1 MTTEPVQTESGPLQT
16 DTLPRPMNENLING
30 RVTYRPLWRTAW
42 RRILRRPFQYILLIL
57 GVALGVAMMVS
68 IDLANGSASRAFQL
82 STDAVTGKTT
92 HRIVG
97 GPDGLD
103 ESIYSRLRTELGYQ
117 LAAPIVEGYLLA
129 QELGD
134 QPMRLVGVD
143 PFAEPPFRS
152 YFDNSQADFTSDIT
166 PFLAQPNTVILSRP
180 LAEQYGLAL
189 GDSLTLDN
197 SGRLIP
203 MQIVGLLE
211 PADDAARRALGSLI
225 FTDIATA
232 QEILDQPGRLSH
244 IDLIIN
250 DDSDLARI
258 NGILP
263 DGVTIETAASRSNA
277 VLQMA
282 SAFELNLTALSLLAL
297 VVGMF
302 LIYNTV
308 TFSVVQ
314 RRKLFGI
321 LRCLGV
327 TGQQLF
333 TLILAESAVLSL
345 IGAAIG
351 VGAGIILGRGM
362 VRLVSQTINDF
373 YFVVNVQNVSIP
385 TFSLVKG
392 LVIGVAAALLASII
406 PAWEAMR
413 TAPQSS
419 LRRSTLES
427 SARKATRWLLL
438 VFLFLAG
445 FGIFLLALEGVNLI
459 ITFVGL
465 FAVLIGSAFLTPTL
479 TVNLMQFVTPLTNR
493 LMGAIGRMAP
503 RDIIRSLSR
512 SSVAIAA
519 LMIAVAVIV
528 GVSIMIGSFRQTVSQ
543 WLNNTLQADIYISP
557 PTLTAGRVEG
567 TLPQDVVD
575 TIQDWPGIDR
585 IVTAWHN
592 NIMDVELQRPIEVI
606 AVNGD
611 VSNGNRTYAWIDGSA
626 DELWQRLHDGEG
638 IFVSEPYI
646 IRNDLPL
653 PPPPI
658 TLMTDSGPQAFPVLA
673 VFYDYS
679 SDQGSIMISQ
689 TLYQQWW
696 TPPLPTTAGLFVKS
710 GLDTN
715 AIAAELQ
722 SHFSGRTD
730 VTVRSNQSV
739 RSNALD
745 IFDRTFAITAA
756 LQLLSVLV
764 AFIGVLSALMSLQLE
779 KTREL
784 GVLRATGMTLRQL
797 WQLTLLETGLM
808 GATAGLVAMPVGWVL
823 AWILINIINRRSF
836 GWTLQMSLE
845 PAYFLQAFLVAV
857 IAALLAGIYPALR
870 LGKMVIATAVREE

>member
-1 MTTEPVQTESGPLQT
+1 MT
-16 DTLPRPMNENLING
+16 DNAANG
-30 RVTYRPLWRTAW
+30 RTTYRPLWRTAW

-68 IDLANGSASRAFQL
+68 IDLANGSAGRAFQL

-92 HRIVG
+92 HRIVS
-97 GPDGLD
+97 GPAGLD
-103 ESIYSRLRTELGYQ
+103 EAIYGRLRTELGYE
-117 LAAPIVEGYLLA
+117 LAAPVVEGYLLA

-152 YFDNSQADFTSDIT
+152 YFDNTQADFTGGIT
-166 PFLAQPNTVILSRP
+166 PFLAQPNTVILSQP

-189 GDSLTLDN
+189 GDGLTLDN
-197 SGRLIP
+197 SGRIIA

-211 PADDAARRALGSLI
+211 PADEAARRALDGLI

-232 QEILDQPGRLSH
+232 QEVLGQPGRLSY
-244 IDLIIN
+244 IDLIIQ
-250 DDSDLARI
+250 DDSDLERI
-258 NGILP
+258 NSLLP
-263 DGVTIETAASRSNA
+263 DGVTIETAAARSNA

-308 TFSVVQ
+308 TFNVVQ
-314 RRKLFGI
+314 RRRLFGI

-333 TLILAESAVLSL
+333 TLILAEAAVLSL
-345 IGAAIG
+345 IGAVIGLG
-351 VGAGIILGRGM
+351 VGIFLGRGM

-373 YFVVNVQNVSIP
+373 YFVVNVQSVTIP
-385 TFSLVKG
+385 PFTLVKG
-392 LVIGVAAALLASII
+392 LIIGVGAALLASVV
-406 PAWEAMR
+406 PAWEASR

-427 SARKATRWLLL
+427 AARRATRWLLL
-438 VFLFLAG
+438 TFLLLTG
-445 FGIFLLALEGVNLI
+445 GGIILLALEGANLI
-459 ITFVGL
+459 ITFTGL

-479 TVNLMQFVTPLTNR
+479 TVNLMRLITPLTNR
-493 LMGAIGRMAP
+493 LFGAIGRMAP
-503 RDIIRSLSR
+503 RDIVRSLSR

-528 GVSIMIGSFRQTVSQ
+528 GVSIMIGSFRNTVSQ

-557 PTLTAGRVEG
+557 PSLTAGRVEG
-567 TLPQDVVD
+567 TLPPDVVE
-575 TIQDWPGIDR
+575 TIQDWPEIDR
-585 IVTAWHN
+585 IVSAWHS
-592 NIMDVELQRPIEVI
+592 NILAVELQRPVEVV

-611 VSNGNRTYAWIDGSA
+611 VSNGSRTYAWIDGSA
-626 DELWQRLHDGEG
+626 DDLWQHLHAGEG

-646 IRNDLPL
+646 IREDLPL

-658 TLMTDSGPQAFPVLA
+658 TLMTESGPHAFPVLA

-689 TLYQQWW
+689 NLYRQWW
-696 TPPLPTTAGLFVKS
+696 SPQPPASAGLFVEA
-710 GLDTN
+710 GQDAN
-715 AIAAELQ
+715 AVAADLQ

-730 VTVRSNQSV
+730 ITISSNQSV

-836 GWTLQMSLE
+836 GWTLQMELE
-845 PAYFLQAFLVAV
+845 PGFFIQAFLVAV
-857 IAALLAGIYPALR
+857 VAALLAGIYPALR
-870 LGKMVIATAVREE
+870 LGSMVIATAVREE

>member
-1 MTTEPVQTESGPLQT
+1 MTAESVQAEPGRAANGKVLHGP
-16 DTLPRPMNENLING
+16 
-30 RVTYRPLWRTAW
+30 VTYRPLWRTAW

-82 STDAVTGKTT
+82 STDAVTGQTT
-92 HRIVG
+92 HRIAG
-97 GPDGLD
+97 GPNGLD
-103 ESIYSRLRTELGYQ
+103 EAIYGRLRTELGYE
-117 LAAPIVEGYLLA
+117 LAAPVVEGYLLA
-129 QELGD
+129 QELGN

-152 YFDNSQADFTSDIT
+152 YFDNTQANFTSGIT
-166 PFLAQPNTVILSRP
+166 PFLAEPNTVIISQP

-189 GDSLTLDN
+189 GDELRFDN
-197 SGRLIP
+197 SGRIIP

-211 PADDAARRALGSLI
+211 PADDAARRALDSLI

-232 QEILDQPGRLSH
+232 QEVLEQPGRLSH

-250 DDSDLARI
+250 DDGNLERI
-258 NGILP
+258 KRILP
-263 DGVTIETAASRSNA
+263 DGVSVETAASRSNA

-333 TLILAESAVLSL
+333 TLILVEAAVLSL
-345 IGAAIG
+345 IGAVIG
-351 VGAGIILGRGM
+351 VGAGVVLGRGM

-373 YFVVNVQNVSIP
+373 YFVVNVQSVTIP
-385 TFSLVKG
+385 PFSLVKG
-392 LVIGVAAALLASII
+392 LIIGVAAALLASIV
-406 PAWEAMR
+406 PAWEASR

-427 SARKATRWLLL
+427 TARRATRWLLL
-438 VFLFLAG
+438 IFLLLTGAG
-445 FGIFLLALEGVNLI
+445 VVLLALEGANLI
-459 ITFVGL
+459 ITFAGL

-479 TVNLMQFVTPLTNR
+479 TVNLMQLVTPLSNR
-493 LMGAIGRMAP
+493 LFGAIGRIAP

-528 GVSIMIGSFRQTVSQ
+528 GVSIMIGSFRNTVSQ
-543 WLNNTLQADIYISP
+543 WLNNTLQADIYITP
-557 PTLTAGRVEG
+557 PSLTAGRVEG
-567 TLPQDVVD
+567 TLPPDVMETVGE
-575 TIQDWPGIDR
+575 WPGIDQ
-585 IVTAWHN
+585 IVTAWHTD
-592 NIMDVELQRPIEVI
+592 ILAVELERPIEVV

-611 VSNGNRTYAWIDGSA
+611 VSGGNRTYAWIDGSA
-626 DELWQRLHDGEG
+626 QDLWPRLHAGEG
-638 IFVSEPYI
+638 VFVSEPYI
-646 IRNDLPL
+646 IREDLPI

-658 TLMTDSGPQAFPVLA
+658 ILMTESGPQAFPVLA

-689 TLYQQWW
+689 NLYRQWW
-696 TPPLPTTAGLFVKS
+696 SPQPPASAGLFVEP
-710 GLDTN
+710 GQDTN
-715 AIAAELQ
+715 AVAAELQ
-722 SHFSGRTD
+722 EQFSGRTD
-730 VTVRSNQSV
+730 IIIQSNLSV

-797 WQLTLLETGLM
+797 WRLTLLETGLM
-808 GATAGLVAMPVGWVL
+808 GVTAGLVAMPVGWVL

-836 GWTLQMSLE
+836 GWTLQMELE
-845 PAYFLQAFLVAV
+845 PAFFIQAFLVAV
-857 IAALLAGIYPALR
+857 VAALLAGIYPALR
-870 LGKMVIATAVREE
+870 LGGMVIATAVREE